1 MTTMTTVSDTPSET
15 TPSPEVQAF
24 LNAMDPAAATLV
36 ILRDELYDGC
46 WDDMEADLRAR
57 LEGRPYIFK
66 LAHRIV
72 DDLDRIRDLRQFEL
86 DQQVNLGIF
95 IRIEP

>member
-1 MTTMTTVSDTPSET
+1 MTTVSDTPSQA

-24 LNAMDPAAATLV
+24 LDALDPAAATLV
-36 ILRDELYDGC
+36 ILRDELYDGS
-46 WDDMEADLRAR
+46 WDDMESDLRAR

-72 DDLDRIRDLRQFEL
+72 DDLDRIRYLQQFET
-86 DQQVNLGIF
+86 DQQVDLGAF

>member
-1 MTTMTTVSDTPSET
+1 MTTVSDTPSQA
-15 TPSPEVQAF
+15 TPSPEVRAF
-24 LNAMDPAAATLV
+24 LDALDPAAATLV
-36 ILRDELYDGC
+36 ILRDELYEGS
-46 WDDMEADLRAR
+46 WEDMETDLRAR

-72 DDLDRIRDLRQFEL
+72 DDLDRIRYLQQFET
-86 DQQVNLGIF
+86 DQQVDLGTF